1 MATKVLDIK
10 IAVKSVLDE
19 IGVNDAQFLTGADN
33 GNIDALIESKI
44 DDAIQMIYMSADE
57 ALLDTEAV
65 DSTYIHTDNT
75 VEVLETQIPTEPDRK
90 VSVGPV
96 VKVYLTDKFV
106 RFVSARITNLYK
118 VTKQPSHADIKDVI
132 PGHEWSYPVYQF
144 IPSTSPEY
152 AKLMN
157 PYTTGTEER
166 PKVGFTITPSVI
178 IGGRNIGA
186 LRTLELYSLTNV
198 ESIKYKHIALQITY
212 EFEATADCQ
221 VIYKRER
228 TKPTGAIVASDNDT
242 YNIGEKLIRPVMYCI
257 AGLVLQAW
265 RDEHADSMLNIA
277 LTMAGVD
284 VRNQQLK

>member
-1 MATKVLDIK
+1 MATKVSDIK
-10 IAVKSVLDE
+10 SAVKEILDE
-19 IGVNDAQFLTGADN
+19 IGVNDASFISGADN
-33 GNIDALIESKI
+33 GYMDTLIESKI

-57 ALLDTEAV
+57 ALLDTESV
-65 DSTYIHTDNT
+65 ESTYVDTKT
-75 VEVLETQIPTEPDRK
+75 VTEEIVPQEEGGPNRRA
-90 VSVGPV
+90 SVDPIV
-96 VKVYLTDKFV
+96 RVYLTDKFV

-118 VTKQPSHADIKDVI
+118 VAKQPSQADVKVVI
-132 PGHEWSYPVYQF
+132 PGHEWAYPVHQF

-152 AKLMN
+152 AKLKN

-166 PKVGFTITPSVI
+166 PKVGFTITPSVV
-178 IGGRNIGA
+178 IGGTNIGA

-198 ESIKYKHIALQITY
+198 ESIEYDDSQITY
-212 EFEATADCQ
+212 EFEAAADCQ

-228 TKPTGAIVASDNDT
+228 TKPTGVIVASDNDT
-242 YNIGEKLIRPVMYCI
+242 YNIGEKLIRPVMYYI

>member
-1 MATKVLDIK
+1 MAVTVGDIK
-10 IAVKSVLDE
+10 SAVSEILDE
-19 IGVNDAQFLTGADN
+19 IGVNDASFITGADN
-33 GNIDALIESKI
+33 ANVDTLIESKI

-75 VEVLETQIPTEPDRK
+75 VEVLETQIQTEPDRK

-118 VTKQPSHADIKDVI
+118 VTKQPSHDDVKVVI

-152 AKLMN
+152 AKLKN

-178 IGGRNIGA
+178 IDGSNIGA

-198 ESIKYKHIALQITY
+198 ENITYKRIASQITF

-228 TKPTGAIVASDNDT
+228 TKPTGATAASDNDT

-284 VRNQQLK
+284 VRNQQPK

>member
-1 MATKVLDIK
+1 MATKVSDIK
-10 IAVKSVLDE
+10 SAVKEILDE
-19 IGVNDAQFLTGADN
+19 IGVNDASFISGADN
-33 GNIDALIESKI
+33 GYMDTLIESKI

-57 ALLDTEAV
+57 ALLDTESV
-65 DSTYIHTDNT
+65 ESTYVDTKT
-75 VEVLETQIPTEPDRK
+75 VTETIVPQVEGGPNRRA
-90 VSVGPV
+90 SVDPIV
-96 VKVYLTDKFV
+96 RVYLTDKFM
-106 RFVSARITNLYK
+106 RFVSASVTGLYK
-118 VTKQPSHADIKDVI
+118 VKKQAGQDDVNTLI

-152 AKLMN
+152 AKLKN

-166 PKVGFTITPSVI
+166 PKVGFTITPSVV
-178 IGGRNIGA
+178 IGGTNIGA

-198 ESIKYKHIALQITY
+198 ESIEYEYGDSQITY

-228 TKPTGAIVASDNDT
+228 TKPTGVIAASDNDT